1 MTESSSQSA
10 NVCLGTVLDRFEM
23 TIEAGKVREF
33 ARAVGDIGPAHY
45 EPDPPVPLTFVATAA
60 FWGRD
65 AADLLTSLGL
75 DLSRALHGEEEF
87 RYELP
92 LAAGMRLHAETR
104 LVEQDERDS
113 RRGGKIRRFVLQT
126 TYTGPTG
133 QTVLVQRRTILET
146 ETSFGLQR

>member
-1 MTESSSQSA
+1 
-10 NVCLGTVLDRFEM
+10 
-23 TIEAGKVREF
+23 
-33 ARAVGDIGPAHY
+33 
-45 EPDPPVPLTFVATAA
+45 
-60 FWGRD
+60 
-65 AADLLTSLGL
+65 
-75 DLSRALHGEEEF
+75 
-87 RYELP
+87 
-92 LAAGMRLHAETR
+92 MRLHAETR